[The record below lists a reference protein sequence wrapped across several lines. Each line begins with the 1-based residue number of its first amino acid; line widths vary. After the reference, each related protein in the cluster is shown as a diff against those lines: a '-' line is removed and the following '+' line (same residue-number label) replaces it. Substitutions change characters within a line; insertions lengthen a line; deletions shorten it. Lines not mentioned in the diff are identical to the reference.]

1 MSRSAAER
9 RFRPAA
15 LALLLL
21 CGLLSAIPAALPAE
35 TTSSAQATGVEMTSP
50 VRRTLKQI
58 EEQWL
63 QWIVKND
70 RQSSESV
77 VNDLLASA
85 RQLGITRLPDLASG
99 AIARALQAA
108 HKQDFRRAH
117 WALAA
122 AEKLDPGRSD
132 TAFAEAAIARLEGN
146 WGQMASAY
154 LLGSTRLFKLPLE
167 RYLWLQSL
175 LIWGLTL
182 LLLAGAL
189 FVAVQF
195 AAKGSTLY
203 RDLTGLLSRRLPR
216 PVAVVVAALLLLWPL
231 ALPSGLLWLPL
242 FWSLLLWTYCS
253 ASERAVLVALWLL
266 VGVAPIL
273 VTEQRRQVAVTLSP
287 PVQAMESLDQHRLY
301 GGLFTDLGALRAL
314 LPESAA
320 VHHLLADVHRS
331 LNQWEIARS
340 LYRQVLEK
348 EPENTAVLM
357 NLGAYFF
364 LKGDFGNA
372 IQNFQKVATVD
383 PKNAAAQFNLSQAY
397 SESYLFD
404 DSARALDQARTLDG
418 KRVEF
423 WVRNLSQQRVV
434 VNNGGMARIEE
445 IRRELLQTWR
455 LQEGKDARLALFRR
469 GLPLLISAVLILVA
483 VAVSLAR
490 RTERPEPAVESR
502 SLGRWGRAVL
512 PGFRSAEAGE
522 GGRVYGALLIPLA
535 LLMLPFFQGVGYRIP
550 WGYDPGNGVSWIV
563 AIVGLV
569 LWFAARLRL
578 EQRNEV

>member
-1 MSRSAAER
+1 MA
-9 RFRPAA
+9 
-15 LALLLL
+15 
-21 CGLLSAIPAALPAE
+21 
-35 TTSSAQATGVEMTSP
+35 SP
-50 VRRTLKQI
+50 VRRTLRQI
-58 EEQWL
+58 EQQWL

-70 RQSSESV
+70 RQSSDSV

-85 RQLGITRLPDLASG
+85 RQLQISRLPDLSSG

-108 HKQDFRRAH
+108 EKRDFRRAR

-122 AEKLDPGRSD
+122 AERLDPGRSD
-132 TAFAEAAIARLEGN
+132 TAFAAAAIARLEGN
-146 WGQMASAY
+146 WGGMASAY
-154 LLGSTRLFKLPLE
+154 LRGCARLFGLPLE

-175 LIWGLTL
+175 LIWSLTL
-182 LLLAGAL
+182 LLLTGAL

-195 AAKGSTLY
+195 AAKGGELY
-203 RDLTGLLSRRLPR
+203 RDMAGLFGRRLPR
-216 PVAVVVAALLLLWPL
+216 PVAAAVTAVVLLWPL
-231 ALPSGLLWLPL
+231 AIPSGLLWLPL
-242 FWSLLLWTYCS
+242 FWSLLLWAYCS

-287 PVQAMESLDQHRLY
+287 PVQAMESLDQRRLY

-348 EPENTAVLM
+348 EPDNTAALM

-372 IQNFQKVATVD
+372 IGNFQKVATVD
-383 PKNAAAQFNLSQAY
+383 PMNAAAQFNLSQSY

-404 DSARALDQARTLDG
+404 DSNRALDQARALDG
-418 KRVEF
+418 KRVDF

-434 VNNGGMARIEE
+434 VNNGGMTRIPE
-445 IRRELLQTWR
+445 IRRELLETWR
-455 LQEGKDARLALFRR
+455 LQEGKDASLALFRR
-469 GLPLLISAVLILVA
+469 GLPLLVSAVLIVVA
-483 VAVSLAR
+483 VALTLAR
-490 RTERPEPAVESR
+490 RSERPERSESR
-502 SLGRWGRAVL
+502 FLGRWWRALL
-512 PGFRSAEAGE
+512 PGFHSAEAGE

-535 LLMLPFFQGVGYRIP
+535 FLMLPFFQVMGYRIP
-550 WGYDPGNGVSWIV
+550 WGYDPGNVVTWIV
-563 AIVGLV
+563 AILGLV
-569 LWFAARLRL
+569 VWLVARFRL